1 MQAENNIAAGVYPT
15 DEPGTPL
22 AEEGA
27 PQPELAELDQDDLML
42 LDVPSCDNIYLKGN
56 PAALNATETLNKRAF
71 EEVNQSDLEMDDV
84 SEENDTYKPSIQ
96 FNDKMMT
103 PPVYPTVLENSHRE
117 ASKKKYSS
125 NQQIKF
131 MNFCENEFMKVQRK
145 YVQSRGLKLG
155 EIPKY
160 SYYDALLPLLQDY
173 KRIVDFVWYSMDTSC
188 KNTENLIPSP
198 LSTHSMQLDIDA
210 GESTDEGCDESH
222 YSSKSLRRL
231 LNEAQNIG
239 QVYIL
244 LKIADDLMDYIEKFN
259 TKGDSDKETIKYI
272 FMLHFILDRIF
283 SLLIVEDPE
292 LRYGVYM
299 TPTEIVR
306 CKGICERTRISLSKY
321 FQDCGI
327 KGFHYEL
334 SKIYELTLERI

>member
-1 MQAENNIAAGVYPT
+1 MQGENNVAAGVYPT

-56 PAALNATETLNKRAF
+56 PAALNATNISNKRAL
-71 EEVNQSDLEMDDV
+71 EEVNQSDMEMDDV
-84 SEENDTYKPSIQ
+84 FEETDTYKPSIQ
-96 FNDKMMT
+96 FNDRITT
-103 PPVYPTVLENSHRE
+103 PPVYPTISEDLQKEV
-117 ASKKKYSS
+117 SKKKYSS

-131 MNFCENEFMKVQRK
+131 MNFCEKEFMKIQRK

-155 EIPKY
+155 ETPKY
-160 SYYDALLPLLQDY
+160 SYYAALLPLLQDY

-198 LSTHSMQLDIDA
+198 LSTHSMQLGINTSDA
-210 GESTDEGCDESH
+210 TDEAYNDGH
-222 YSSKSLRRL
+222 YSFVSLRRL

-244 LKIADDLMDYIEKFN
+244 LKISDDLMDYIEKFN
-259 TKGDSDKETIKYI
+259 TNGDSDKETIKFI

-283 SLLIVEDPE
+283 SLLIVEDTE
-292 LRYGVYM
+292 MRYGVYM

-306 CKGICERTRISLSKY
+306 CKGICERTRIRLSKY
-321 FQDCGI
+321 FQDCEI